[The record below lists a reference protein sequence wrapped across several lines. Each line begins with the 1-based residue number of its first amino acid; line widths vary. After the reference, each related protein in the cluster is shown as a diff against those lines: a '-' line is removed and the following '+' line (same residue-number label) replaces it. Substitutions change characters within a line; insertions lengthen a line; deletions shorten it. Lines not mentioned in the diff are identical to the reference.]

1 MDMQEKPM
9 SCDFPAMSSLNF
21 YSKDNRIVVEG
32 FFSYPYASAIKVKK
46 EYKVYMNSQ
55 YIISKFQ
62 VTTDKSKGFK
72 EDNYSESYQRYR
84 QKKEK
89 KIKGSVVIN
98 LNFLKTI

>member
-1 MDMQEKPM
+1 
-9 SCDFPAMSSLNF
+9 
-21 YSKDNRIVVEG
+21 
-32 FFSYPYASAIKVKK
+32 
-46 EYKVYMNSQ
+46 MNSQ

-98 LNFLKTI
+98 LNFLKSKFLFLVLIVFLIVIFLIP